1 MIVEGLGIGLMGA
14 LPGAAVGLG
23 AAAVLAGAIT
33 PKIVLAAAIAVG
45 VGLAI
50 TALASAVP
58 VRLLRRLPTAVLL
71 TEE

>member
-1 MIVEGLGIGLMGA
+1 MSIANEE
-14 LPGAAVGLG
+14 
-23 AAAVLAGAIT
+23 
-33 PKIVLAAAIAVG
+33 KFLAAAIAVG

-50 TALASAVP
+50 TAVASAVP